1 MTSKKSS
8 GQARALFLLVSV
20 EFLPTF
26 SCYTFSMK
34 RLAQKQAA
42 KVKVLGGSIY
52 MRTKEKIAQQE
63 KFLRSMEENERKL
76 NDSAQVII
84 DSKTAERLIC
94 SSKEGSSDQL
104 IAFVKGKASL
114 LDVDYRNDF
123 VSECKQIHCNVR
135 VGDVSSIEIHMDKLT
150 HHYMGS
156 HLPLGQTCIRLCVAE
171 EETEPLFIFLLE
183 EKPLPVRVF
192 LGGKNSCAFL
202 AVSDEDG
209 AEYVVPLMQF
219 HMLSVSENSQPGREV
234 GLVTSFIKGT
244 LGGVYSTPILANDLT
259 AIKSL
264 ILADWLAVTLK
275 KTATKGAE
283 QQDSEK
289 GRVTPDGK

>member
-84 DSKTAERLIC
+84 DSKMAAHIIC

-104 IAFVKGKASL
+104 VTYVKSKAAL
-114 LDVDYRNDF
+114 LDEDYQRDIVD
-123 VSECKQIHCNVR
+123 ECKQIHSNTR
-135 VGDVSSIEIHMDKLT
+135 VGDVGSVEVHLDSLT
-150 HHYMGS
+150 HHYGGA
-156 HLPLGQTCIRLCVAE
+156 HLPLGKTCIRLCVAE
-171 EETEPLFIFLLE
+171 EEAEPIFIFLLE
-183 EKPLPVRVF
+183 EKPLPVRIF

-202 AVSDEDG
+202 AISDEDS
-209 AEYVVPLMQF
+209 AEYVVPLVQF

-234 GLVTSFIKGT
+234 GLITSFIKGAPD
-244 LGGVYSTPILANDLT
+244 GVYSTPILANDLT
-259 AIKSL
+259 AIKSI
-264 ILADWLAVTLK
+264 ILADLLAVTLK